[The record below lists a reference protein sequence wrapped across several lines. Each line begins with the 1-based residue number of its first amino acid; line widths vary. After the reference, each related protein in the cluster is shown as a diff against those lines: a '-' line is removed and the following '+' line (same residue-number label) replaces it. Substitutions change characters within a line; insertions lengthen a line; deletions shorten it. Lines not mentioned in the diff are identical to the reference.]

1 RAPTPTAAA
10 EICVPKVSDLLVR
23 VAELERRLRDVDRW
37 LKPRV
42 QRVDELST
50 RLNARTVA
58 SLGEARLH
66 LKAAEAILA
75 GIRPDRV
82 LQLLGAHID
91 ALQGRL
97 RQSGRASNQ
106 LRLNG
111 LEALQMRLRTGS
123 LRRVEGVHD
132 IVRTLELRLKALSP
146 QKVLERGFSIVSV
159 GGRHLRSVSEV
170 KVGELMDV
178 SIVDGVLS
186 GTVSNVSDVSKEEG
200 RWPKE

>member
-1 RAPTPTAAA
+1 MH
-10 EICVPKVSDLLVR
+10 
-23 VAELERRLRDVDRW
+23 
-37 LKPRV
+37 
-42 QRVDELST
+42 T
-50 RLNARTVA
+50 RLSHA
-58 SLGEARLH
+58 
-66 LKAAEAILA
+66 
-75 GIRPDRV
+75 
-82 LQLLGAHID
+82 
-91 ALQGRL
+91 RL
-97 RQSGRASNQ
+97 RQTGRASNK
-106 LRLNG
+106 LLLGG
-111 LEALQMRLRTGS
+111 LEALQTRLRTGS

-159 GGRHLRSVSEV
+159 GGRHVRSVSEV